1 MLFCFTLP
9 KVQKML
15 SAIKLF
21 TPQNWIDYELIDCG
35 NLEKLER
42 FNQIIIRRPEPQ
54 ALWDKRLSEHEWKKN
69 TDVIFIQ
76 KGSHSGEWKKQ
87 NPINDHWLLKYKTD
101 DLNLSFNLSLT
112 AFKHIGIFPEQA
124 VNWEYI
130 YRKIKLM
137 KTDQPKVLNLFAYTG
152 GASLAAKA
160 AGADITHVDSVK
172 QVISWS
178 RENMESSGLKDIR
191 WVVEDAVKFVKRE
204 VKRKK
209 KYNGI
214 ILDPPSY
221 GIGAS
226 GERWKL
232 EDCINEM
239 IKDLSLILDEE
250 ENFFILNM
258 YSMGLS
264 SLITENLIKCNFK
277 NPQQFETGEIF
288 LNAKS
293 GIKLPLGILS
303 RFSNI

>member
-1 MLFCFTLP
+1 
-9 KVQKML
+9 ML
-15 SAIKLF
+15 SEIKLF
-21 TPQNWIDYELIDCG
+21 SPDNWVDYELIDCG

-42 FNQIIIRRPEPQ
+42 FNQITIRRPEPQ
-54 ALWDKRLSEHEWKKN
+54 ALWDKVFSEHEWNKSA
-69 TDVIFIQ
+69 DVVFIQ

-87 NPINDHWLLKYKTD
+87 RPINDHWLLNYHSSHF
-101 DLNLSFNLSLT
+101 DLCFNLSLT
-112 AFKHIGIFPEQA
+112 SFKHVGIFPEQA
-124 VNWEYI
+124 INWEYI
-130 YRKIKLM
+130 YRKIRAM
-137 KTDQPKVLNLFAYTG
+137 KTPNPKILNLFAYTG

-178 RENMESSGLKDIR
+178 RENMESSKLKDIR

-204 VKRKK
+204 VKRGK

-221 GIGAS
+221 GIGAN

-232 EDCINEM
+232 EDCINDM
-239 IKDLSLILDEE
+239 IKDLSQILAEDEH
-250 ENFFILNM
+250 FFILNM

-264 SLITENLIKCNFK
+264 PIITENLVKRNFDA
-277 NPQQFETGEIF
+277 PQQFETGEIF

-293 GIKLPLGILS
+293 KIKLPLGILT
-303 RFSNI
+303 RFSNMPI